1 MPAIVLECV
10 TVSSA
15 QDNTFAPMVP
25 VHVMFEFACIVP
37 FTFKLP
43 DTVREPAVE
52 VLSGIPGFAG
62 TGAVNVRVV
71 P

>member
-1 MPAIVLECV
+1 
-10 TVSSA
+10 
-15 QDNTFAPMVP
+15 MVP